1 MRSLPNFQV
10 LSCAD
15 HVTSA
20 AFLDRCLAESGPKYL
35 RLDAQVLPVIY
46 TDEAGAPDLARGYHV
61 HRKGRPVTLIATG
74 YMLHTALNVADRLA
88 EEGLEIGVVDLFD
101 LSRFRQD
108 DLLSELSGCAGIVT
122 MEEGFRG
129 RGGMDSL
136 FFDLIARCNP
146 SLRMRN
152 IGVEGGYRF
161 ELGSRAELHETVGI
175 GVDAVTAS
183 VRQFAAELSR

>member
-1 MRSLPNFQV
+1 MV
-10 LSCAD
+10 
-15 HVTSA
+15 
-20 AFLDRCLAESGPKYL
+20 
-35 RLDAQVLPVIY
+35 
-46 TDEAGAPDLARGYHV
+46 
-61 HRKGRPVTLIATG
+61 
-74 YMLHTALNVADRLA
+74 HTALKVADALA
-88 EEGLEIGVVDLFD
+88 AVGHSVGLVELFD
-101 LSRFRQD
+101 ISHFASDAFAAQIAPY
-108 DLLSELSGCAGIVT
+108 AGIVS